1 MARARTTGT
10 GGTTTSGGD
19 RRGPRGAR
27 AAAARPAAET
37 STAPDA
43 RTAAARGTTSDTGT
57 GVPVS
62 RAQVLRHRVR
72 AQQLDRPLDGAR
84 RPDDA
89 DVLDLGVQDTGTGG
103 AAWSL
108 ANRGVPVEADA
119 ARWPGELA
127 LAWTVRGAPH
137 AYRRTDLPGVEVALR
152 PYSPADAAKRVHD
165 ASKPLHEAGLTVPDA
180 LAAVAREMR
189 RIVAEPTVKGVMS
202 TRLTEAMP
210 EPYLRYCRPC
220 DATHLYEM
228 PFRLAALHAGLEL
241 EPGTSPPVLRR
252 VPGWPPDHV
261 ADLSAARVPGAP
273 GPGPEPV
280 ERLDVVRAYL
290 HHLGPA
296 TPHDVAGYLDAT
308 LADVTARWPR
318 DAREVVVEGET
329 RWVLEADADALLTDG
344 STDHGVGGPVVRLL
358 GPFDLYLQA
367 RDRSLLVADPARQKD
382 LWRTLGRPGAV
393 LVDGEVLGTWRPKA
407 SGRRLTVVVDAWEPW
422 SPAVQRAV
430 EAEQERLAAHR
441 GLTLVRSGA

>member
-1 MARARTTGT
+1 MARTRTTST
-10 GGTTTSGGD
+10 GGTTTGGGD
-19 RRGPRGAR
+19 RHGPRGAR
-27 AAAARPAAET
+27 AAARSAAAET
-37 STAPDA
+37 GTAPDVG
-43 RTAAARGTTSDTGT
+43 TAAGRGTASGTGT

-72 AQQLDRPLDGAR
+72 AQQLDRPADAAR

-119 ARWPGELA
+119 ARWPAELA

-137 AYRRTDLPGVEVALR
+137 AYRRADLPGVEVALR
-152 PYSPADAAKRVHD
+152 PYSPADAAKRVYD
-165 ASKPLHEAGLTVPDA
+165 ASKPLHEAGIEVPDA

-189 RIVAEPTVKGVMS
+189 RIVVEPTVKGVMS
-202 TRLTEAMP
+202 TRLTGAMP
-210 EPYLRYCRPC
+210 APYLRYCRPC

-252 VPGWPPDHV
+252 VPGWPSDHV
-261 ADLSAARVPGAP
+261 ADLCPAPAPGAP
-273 GPGPEPV
+273 AAGPEPV

-308 LADVTARWPR
+308 LADVVARWPH
-318 DAREVVVEGET
+318 DVREVLVEGET
-329 RWVLEADADALLTDG
+329 RWVLEADADALLAGTSAGAD
-344 STDHGVGGPVVRLL
+344 DDAPVVRLL

-422 SPAVQRAV
+422 PPAVQQAV

-441 GLTLVRSGA
+441 GLTLVRAGA

>member
-1 MARARTTGT
+1 MARARTTARSGATT
-10 GGTTTSGGD
+10 GGHD
-19 RRGPRGAR
+19 QRGTAG
-27 AAAARPAAET
+27 ARPAA
-37 STAPDA
+37 A
-43 RTAAARGTTSDTGT
+43 RTASGTGA

-62 RAQVLRHRVR
+62 RAHVLRHRVR
-72 AQQLDRPLDGAR
+72 AQQLDRPVDADR

-108 ANRGVPVEADA
+108 ANRGVPVEADP

-137 AYRRTDLPGVEVALR
+137 AYRRADLPDVEAALR
-152 PYSPADAAKRVHD
+152 PYSPADAAKRVYD
-165 ASKPLHEAGLTVPDA
+165 ASKPLHEAGIDVPEA
-180 LAAVAREMR
+180 LAAVAREMH

-202 TRLTEAMP
+202 SRLTEAMP
-210 EPYLRYCRPC
+210 APYLRYCRPC

-228 PFRLAALHAGLEL
+228 PFRLAALHGGLEL
-241 EPGTSPPVLRR
+241 EPGTSPPVLRP
-252 VPGWPPDHV
+252 VPGWPADHL
-261 ADLSAARVPGAP
+261 ADLSPAPVPGSAEP
-273 GPGPEPV
+273 GPAVV

-318 DAREVVVEGET
+318 DVREVVVDGET
-329 RWVLEADADALLTDG
+329 RWVLEADADALLADAG
-344 STDHGVGGPVVRLL
+344 ADPGAGGPAVRLL

-367 RDRSLLVADPARQKD
+367 RDRSFLVADPAQRKD

-393 LVDGEVLGTWRPKA
+393 LVDGEVLGTWRPRA

-422 SPAVQRAV
+422 SAAVQHAV

-441 GLTLVRSGA
+441 GLTLVRARA

>member
-1 MARARTTGT
+1 MARARTSSKD
-10 GGTTTSGGD
+10 GTTTAGSD
-19 RRGPRGAR
+19 RRGAGGAR
-27 AAAARPAAET
+27 AAAVSTGPGT
-37 STAPDA
+37 SPESGAGTAL
-43 RTAAARGTTSDTGT
+43 
-57 GVPVS
+57 PVS

-72 AQQLDRPLDGAR
+72 AQQLDRAVDTAR

-119 ARWPGELA
+119 ARWPAELA

-137 AYRRTDLPGVEVALR
+137 AYRRADLPGVEVALR
-152 PYSPADAAKRVHD
+152 PYSPADAAKRVYD
-165 ASKPLHEAGLTVPDA
+165 ASKPLHEAGIEVPDA
-180 LAAVAREMR
+180 LAAVAQEMR

-252 VPGWPPDHV
+252 VPGWPPDQV
-261 ADLSAARVPGAP
+261 ADLTPATFPGAR

-296 TPHDVAGYLDAT
+296 TPHDVASHLDAM
-308 LADVTARWPR
+308 LADVTAHWPR
-318 DAREVVVEGET
+318 DVREVVVEGET
-329 RWVLEADADALLTDG
+329 RWVLEADADALLAADAGTGRATTVAGD
-344 STDHGVGGPVVRLL
+344 PVVRLL

-407 SGRRLTVVVDAWEPW
+407 SGRRLTVIVDAWEPW

-441 GLTLVRSGA
+441 GLTLVRAGA

>member
-1 MARARTTGT
+1 MARGRTTGT
-10 GGTTTSGGD
+10 SGTTTDGRSRRGSGGA
-19 RRGPRGAR
+19 GPAVGAAG
-27 AAAARPAAET
+27 AA
-37 STAPDA
+37 
-43 RTAAARGTTSDTGT
+43 
-57 GVPVS
+57 VPVT
-62 RAQVLRHRVR
+62 RGQVLRHRTR
-72 AQQLDRPLDGAR
+72 AQQLDRPLDDAR
-84 RPDDA
+84 APDDA

-108 ANRGVPVEADA
+108 VNRGVPLEADP
-119 ARWPGELA
+119 ARWPLELA
-127 LAWTVRGAPH
+127 LAWSARGAPH
-137 AYRRTDLPGVEVALR
+137 AYRRADLPGVEVALR
-152 PYSPADAAKRVHD
+152 PYSPADAAKRVYD
-165 ASKPLHEAGLTVPDA
+165 ASRPLHEAGLTVPDA

-189 RIVAEPTVKGVMS
+189 RIVAEPTVKGEMS
-202 TRLTEAMP
+202 TRLTAAMP
-210 EPYLRYCRPC
+210 APYLRYCRPC

-252 VPGWPPDHV
+252 IPGWPPDHV
-261 ADLSAARVPGAP
+261 ADLTPAPAPGAP

-318 DAREVVVEGET
+318 DVREVVVEGET
-329 RWVLEADADALLTDG
+329 RWVLEADADALLADARTATGTGTGTGD
-344 STDHGVGGPVVRLL
+344 PVVRLL

-441 GLTLVRSGA
+441 GLTLVRAGA